1 MLKSN
6 SESWKIIGFI
16 FLIFVMS
23 ILIAGC
29 SLIDSSTSD
38 STGEGSPSDSQTAT
52 IIIDVETI
60 PANQVGTFSYT
71 GVPMGT
77 VSADGTLVVADLE
90 PGTYTTTQVDPA
102 PDFDVSRITCDDN
115 DSPNESMGDPATRT
129 AVINLDPGETVSCTF
144 TNTKRGT
151 LVINTNTNPE
161 DVEGLFQFT
170 GVPNGTIP
178 NNGTLVVAN
187 LQPGTYT
194 TTQVDPEPNFDVS
207 RVVCD
212 DETSQ
217 TPSSGESAARTAVYN
232 LDPGE
237 MVTCTFTNTKRG
249 TAVINIETDP
259 SYIEGEFMF
268 TGVPQGSVDSNE
280 QLEVPNLTPGT
291 YTSTQVDPDPEFKI
305 TEVFCD
311 DDASS
316 TPSNGDPDTRTTI
329 FNIDPGETV
338 TCTFVNTAPDLPP
351 GSGGSGSGGTS
362 ESSGEGT
369 EPGNGINPFNDPE
382 TYLPDF
388 HLPDPLPSDAGSA
401 LVPLEGPWLATNYNG
416 VMDCGSYSMDIPANP
431 PEAGM
436 LEVLENGQKIIG
448 TGMAESQGE
457 SITMMADP
465 EINGRYNGIFDGTQE
480 GVPVQIYYYWQ
491 VVTEENIVG
500 YLTASF
506 SSQGVTC
513 EVYRPFDLVYNEQS
527 QRLLKYVKYLYL
539 GCYRKKWNQ
548 AQPDIAGEMI
558 CSPNTVRGYD
568 GTNLDVHDI

>member
-1 MLKSN
+1 MLKSI
-6 SESWKIIGFI
+6 SESRKMIR
-16 FLIFVMS
+16 FLILSLVMA
-23 ILIAGC
+23 ILAVSC
-29 SLIDSSTSD
+29 SSRDGSSDTAFGDSSPNTQ
-38 STGEGSPSDSQTAT
+38 TGMIVIRAGTNPEGQ
-52 IIIDVETI
+52 
-60 PANQVGTFSYT
+60 NGNFTFT
-71 GVPMGT
+71 GVPQGT
-77 VSADGTLVVADLE
+77 ISTNSTLVISDLE

-102 PDFDVSRITCDDN
+102 PDFDVSRVTCDDN
-115 DSPNESMGDPATRT
+115 GSPTESMGDPTTRT
-129 AVINLDPGETVSCTF
+129 ALINLDPGETVSCSF

-151 LVINTNTNPE
+151 LVVATNTNPE
-161 DVEGLFQFT
+161 GEDGVFQFT
-170 GVPNGTIP
+170 GVPQGTIP
-178 NNGTLVVAN
+178 ANGTLVVSL

-194 TTQVDPEPNFDVS
+194 TTQIDPEPNFDIS

-212 DETSQ
+212 DEKSQ
-217 TPSSGESAARTAVYN
+217 IPSSGDPATRTAVYN

-249 TAVINIETDP
+249 TAVIGVETDP

-280 QLEVPNLTPGT
+280 LLEVPNLPPGT

-316 TPSNGDPDTRTTI
+316 TPSIGDPDTRTTI

-416 VMDCGSYSMDIPANP
+416 IMDCGSYSMDIPANP
-431 PEAGM
+431 PEAGI

-513 EVYRPFDLVYNEQS
+513 EVYRPFDLVYNE
-527 QRLLKYVKYLYL
+527 
-539 GCYRKKWNQ
+539 
-548 AQPDIAGEMI
+548 
-558 CSPNTVRGYD
+558 
-568 GTNLDVHDI
+568 